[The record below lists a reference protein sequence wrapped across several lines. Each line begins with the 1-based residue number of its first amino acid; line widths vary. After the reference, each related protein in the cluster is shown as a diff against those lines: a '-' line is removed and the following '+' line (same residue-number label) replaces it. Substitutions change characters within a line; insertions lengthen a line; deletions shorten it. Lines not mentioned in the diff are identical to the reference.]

1 MHTHI
6 KRTIIQLFG
15 RLIFLISVDG
25 AMMDDG
31 RIVPQL
37 SVEELASL
45 FGYLSEDATGNRV
58 ILPDSERPTD

>member
-1 MHTHI
+1 
-6 KRTIIQLFG
+6 
-15 RLIFLISVDG
+15 
-25 AMMDDG
+25 MMDDG

-45 FGYLSEDATGNRV
+45 FGYLSENENGEKV

>member
-1 MHTHI
+1 
-6 KRTIIQLFG
+6 
-15 RLIFLISVDG
+15 
-25 AMMDDG
+25 MMDDG

-45 FGYLSEDATGNRV
+45 FGYLSEDANGDKV